1 MILDTN
7 SKQLISI
14 FELAGYKAFA
24 VGGCV
29 RDSMMDLPFSD
40 VDIAVSCT
48 PDMTEEV
55 LQKNGIRFFETG
67 LKHGTVTAVIDAK
80 TYEITTFRTEGGYA
94 DNRHPDAVT
103 FVNNIEAD
111 LARRDFTINAMA
123 YNDADGLVDV
133 FDGVDDINAKII
145 RAVGDADVRFNEDA
159 LRILRAL
166 RFSSTLDFTIEKNT
180 AVSILKNKN
189 LLKNIARERI
199 TEELKKLI
207 CGEGACKVL
216 TGYYPV
222 FNVILG
228 GEYDKKEYVQASKK
242 IITLPNDSTLRLA
255 TLFKTL
261 EPDFSKIKGSVVL
274 SNEQL
279 DRIKT
284 IYAYELKRSAISK
297 RKVKRIMSEV
307 GYAKARDIFLYHR
320 NAQGLRFAQIVESGG
335 EPYMLSHLAISG
347 SDLIDLG
354 FSGKEVGELLKKALD
369 AVIRERVPN
378 TKKNILDYILKR

>member
-29 RDSMMDLPFSD
+29 RDGMMDLPFSD

-55 LQKNGIRFFETG
+55 LQKNGIRFYETG

-80 TYEITTFRTEGGYA
+80 TYEITTFRTEAGYT

-123 YNDADGLVDV
+123 YNDSDGLVDI
-133 FDGVDDINAKII
+133 FGGLDDINNKII
-145 RAVGDADVRFNEDA
+145 RAVGDADTRFNEDA

-166 RFSSTLDFTIEKNT
+166 RFSSTLDFTIENAT
-180 AVSILKNKN
+180 SQSILKNKH

-199 TEELKKLI
+199 TEELKKLV
-207 CGEGACKVL
+207 CGVGVGRVITE
-216 TGYYPV
+216 YHPV
-222 FNVILG
+222 FNVIFG
-228 GEYDKKEYVQASKK
+228 FEYDAKKYYQASQKL
-242 IITLPNDSTLRLA
+242 ITMPTDSTLRIA
-255 TLFKTL
+255 TLFKII
-261 EPDFSKIKGSVVL
+261 EPNFSKIKKSIVL
-274 SNEQL
+274 SNDQF

-284 IYAYELKRSAISK
+284 IYNYNLERRTVHKKKIK
-297 RKVKRIMSEV
+297 HIMSEV
-307 GYAKARDIFLYHR
+307 GYSKASDVFMFNQ
-320 NAQGLRFAQIVESGG
+320 NAQALRIAQQIVQQN
-335 EPYMLSHLAISG
+335 EPYMLSQLAING
-347 SDLIDLG
+347 NDLIALG
-354 FSGKEVGELLKKALD
+354 FVGKDIKTALQKALD
-369 AVIRERVPN
+369 AVIDEKIPN
-378 TKKNILDYILKR
+378 TAKNILDYLLKK